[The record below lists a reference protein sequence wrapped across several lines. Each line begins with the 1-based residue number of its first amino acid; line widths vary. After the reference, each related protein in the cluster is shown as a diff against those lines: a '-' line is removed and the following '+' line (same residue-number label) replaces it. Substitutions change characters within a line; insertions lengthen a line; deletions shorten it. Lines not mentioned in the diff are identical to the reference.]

1 MPECCGAL
9 TNRSVRGEV
18 TQGHKLW
25 LCSAAGP
32 WHKAT
37 LGLLVAPQGLGCASE
52 VLLELQGECGLYL
65 QAPVANS
72 SQSLPQGTLCAHS
85 DAERAGGRSCVRCSP
100 AAGEFSFERRRRK
113 NTLRYFL
120 LFFLIVFLVFFLSL
134 RTLGGNYYI
143 DWELSSAQPCAWSSE
158 EGKEQGGRGWCSG
171 LWQWFSLLVCV
182 SVLSFWHRWNGNPQ
196 VLVCLRGSCRR
207 CSPADFSARRKI

>member
-1 MPECCGAL
+1 MQLYKNPQVPECCGAL

-72 SQSLPQGTLCAHS
+72 THSLPQGTLCAHS

-120 LFFLIVFLVFFLSL
+120 LFFFNCLFGFFSF
-134 RTLGGNYYI
+134 TEDI
-143 DWELSSAQPCAWSSE
+143 
-158 EGKEQGGRGWCSG
+158 GWK
-171 LWQWFSLLVCV
+171 LL
-182 SVLSFWHRWNGNPQ
+182 H
-196 VLVCLRGSCRR
+196 
-207 CSPADFSARRKI
+207 